1 MSDEPKQPVWLSIVN
16 SLIIVLGIY
25 GGAYLGL
32 ACKDLIPQT
41 RFPRTYAIL
50 FAVPIGAVG
59 GGIAAVLLTKWL
71 TRLRRSLSP

>member
-1 MSDEPKQPVWLSIVN
+1 MSDKPKRPIWLTIAS

-50 FAVPIGAVG
+50 FTVPVGAVG
-59 GGIAAVLLTKWL
+59 GGIAAMLLTKWL
-71 TRLRRSLSP
+71 HNAL